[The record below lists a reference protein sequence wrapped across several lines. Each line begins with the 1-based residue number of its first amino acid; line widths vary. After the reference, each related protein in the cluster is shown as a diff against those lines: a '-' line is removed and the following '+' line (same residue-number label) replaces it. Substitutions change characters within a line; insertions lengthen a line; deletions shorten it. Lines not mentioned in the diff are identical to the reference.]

1 MARNNM
7 RTTKRAPKDLGRRIK
22 KKPCQLCKDHVE
34 WVDYKNAN
42 MLKRYMS
49 ERGKIRAR
57 RVSGNCEQHQRD
69 IAEAIKTA
77 RELALLPYTQRTVT
91 ERRGGGR
98 GRDRDGR
105 GRGPRGDGEEPTLA
119 SSERSAAFRERE
131 AASRQPAEGGAEP
144 QAEPQPEP
152 EAESEPDAERAPD
165 VAEPVD
171 AEVDAG

>member
-22 KKPCQLCKDHVE
+22 KKPCALCQANIE
-34 WVDYKNAN
+34 WVDYKNSG

-57 RVSGNCEQHQRD
+57 RVSGNCEQHQRE

-91 ERRGGGR
+91 
-98 GRDRDGR
+98 
-105 GRGPRGDGEEPTLA
+105 GRGPSRDAEEAPMEIL
-119 SSERSAAFRERE
+119 EIDELVG
-131 AASRQPAEGGAEP
+131 GGAVEEIV
-144 QAEPQPEP
+144 AVDEVVGADDASEV
-152 EAESEPDAERAPD
+152 EA
-165 VAEPVD
+165 
-171 AEVDAG
+171 

>member
-98 GRDRDGR
+98 GRDREGGR
-105 GRGPRGDGEEPTLA
+105 GRGGSRDAGGADA
-119 SSERSAAFRERE
+119 RERGVRQSRRPAARRAE
-131 AASRQPAEGGAEP
+131 AVGGRGTSRDRRGARARAAELA
-144 QAEPQPEP
+144 
-152 EAESEPDAERAPD
+152 
-165 VAEPVD
+165 D
-171 AEVDAG
+171 AEVEA

>member
-105 GRGPRGDGEEPTLA
+105 GRGPSRGDGEEPTLA
-119 SSERSAAFRERE
+119 TVEGAAGTPE
-131 AASRQPAEGGAEP
+131 AVSTPAEPTAEP
-144 QAEPQPEP
+144 I
-152 EAESEPDAERAPD
+152 EADI
-165 VAEPVD
+165 PVD
-171 AEVDAG
+171 AEVDA

>member
-22 KKPCQLCKDHVE
+22 KKPCALCQANIE
-34 WVDYKNAN
+34 WVDYKNSG

-57 RVSGNCEQHQRD
+57 RVSGNCEQHQRE

-91 ERRGGGR
+91 ERRGGGGR
-98 GRDRDGR
+98 GRDREGGGGGGR
-105 GRGPRGDGEEPTLA
+105 GRGPSRDAEEAPMEIL
-119 SSERSAAFRERE
+119 EIDELVG
-131 AASRQPAEGGAEP
+131 GGAVEEIV
-144 QAEPQPEP
+144 AVDEVVGADDASEV
-152 EAESEPDAERAPD
+152 EA
-165 VAEPVD
+165 
-171 AEVDAG
+171 

>member
-22 KKPCQLCKDHVE
+22 KKPCQLCKDHVD

-98 GRDRDGR
+98 GRDREGGR
-105 GRGPRGDGEEPTLA
+105 GRGRDQEEPTLA
-119 SSERSAAFRERE
+119 SAEFSNRSGRPSDDR
-131 AASRQPAEGGAEP
+131 RPP
-144 QAEPQPEP
+144 QAEAAVEAPAEVAADVATEAPGAELADA
-152 EAESEPDAERAPD
+152 EAEA
-165 VAEPVD
+165 
-171 AEVDAG
+171 

>member
-1 MARNNM
+1 MARTNM

-22 KKPCQLCKDHVE
+22 KKPCQLCKDRVE
-34 WVDYKNAN
+34 WVDYKNSG

-91 ERRGGGR
+91 ERRGGR
-98 GRDRDGR
+98 GAR
-105 GRGPRGDGEEPTLA
+105 
-119 SSERSAAFRERE
+119 RER
-131 AASRQPAEGGAEP
+131 ARQRRFRLERRLR
-144 QAEPQPEP
+144 PEQRLRP
-152 EAESEPDAERAPD
+152 E
-165 VAEPVD
+165 
-171 AEVDAG
+171 

>member
-34 WVDYKNAN
+34 WVDYKNSN

-98 GRDRDGR
+98 GRDREGR

-119 SSERSAAFRERE
+119 SAERSERNRDRDRDRDAESHQPAVPEAPAAATSADDVDAV
-131 AASRQPAEGGAEP
+131 AASTDDVPAEV
-144 QAEPQPEP
+144 
-152 EAESEPDAERAPD
+152 EA
-165 VAEPVD
+165 
-171 AEVDAG
+171 

>member
-1 MARNNM
+1 MARTNM

-22 KKPCQLCKDHVE
+22 KKPCQLCKDRVE
-34 WVDYKNAN
+34 WVDYKNAG

-98 GRDRDGR
+98 RDRDGGR
-105 GRGPRGDGEEPTLA
+105 GRGAPRDEDAPGSTLA
-119 SSERSAAFRERE
+119 DVSGDEEVAPAVEASAAV
-131 AASRQPAEGGAEP
+131 
-144 QAEPQPEP
+144 
-152 EAESEPDAERAPD
+152 ESEPEVTEA
-165 VAEPVD
+165 VD
-171 AEVDAG
+171 APVGASEDLPEDAGS